1 MSQANDHHSD
11 TARDSVDDDF
21 ARTLADA
28 RNYRADTSRA
38 ELGFGTRLTAN
49 IAELRRDGN
58 TPGRSI
64 WDEALAWLWGGA
76 AGAAPVVAGLAIW
89 FVIANGLNPHLSLDS
104 GFDGLFTHLSSYL
117 PFGGG
122 H

>member
-11 TARDSVDDDF
+11 AAPNGGDDTF
-21 ARTLADA
+21 ARTLNEA
-28 RNYRADTSRA
+28 RDYRADTSRA
-38 ELGFGTRLTAN
+38 ELGFSTRLSAN
-49 IAELRRDGN
+49 IAELRREGN
-58 TPGRSI
+58 APGRSV

-76 AGAAPVVAGLAIW
+76 AGAPPVVAGLAIW

-104 GFDGLFTHLSSYL
+104 GFDGIFTHLSSYL

-122 H
+122 Y